1 MTTFELRLKLPDQ
14 FAREAQAAGLLTPES
29 ISTLLKDA
37 MRRRAA
43 KELRLMADRIEAAGI
58 PEMPMDE
65 IVADIKAYRLANKK
79 SNKRK

>member
-1 MTTFELRLKLPDQ
+1 VTTLKLRLELPDR

-29 ISTLLKDA
+29 ISQLLKDA

-43 KELRLMADRIEAAGI
+43 RELLSIADRVEEAGI

-65 IVADIKAYRLANKK
+65 IVADIKAFRLANKK